1 MKKNVI
7 RLLFA
12 LVALLTSTSMLAE
25 NKLWIEQYG
34 VADDGYEFAI
44 MLENDANLAAL
55 QFNLTV
61 PNELIVIGE
70 SNNQIYPNDAR
81 LNVSQMFDYRENN
94 SNNFTCAVFATR
106 NDSFVGSNGP
116 LAFFKVKGRSSSIDF
131 SQPLGITLENIIYSS
146 YSGNKLEGESEWN
159 GEVAINAVINVYSSY
174 TEKIVNPATTFDL
187 PIEFSNSEDVQG
199 LQFDMMLPDGFTL
212 GDDFVFTDRISDGS
226 GVNVTKAEDA
236 NIYRLILWDPKGA
249 YAVRNK
255 GEGLIFTCQIIAPET
270 IAEGTDLNIVIANVL
285 ASAGSS
291 SYPGSGSTIK
301 LINGNEAYTKA
312 NAEITAL
319 QTALDA
325 ALETIA
331 TDCPDVKDRF
341 TGEEI
346 QTAINNLKEAA
357 DAAYADLTLTENYD
371 EVMAP
376 AAGIKESIDKLVEDA
391 KAAQAAEADRKAN
404 NQAKYDEAIAAI
416 EELQT
421 NLNNAVTVI
430 ESDYAEYKDE
440 EAIAAVQAKIDE
452 AKAEADAAYEAVAA
466 EGEFSYEVDKAGIT
480 TDIEGL
486 VLAAEAAKAAAEAE
500 ADRQKKNEEAYNAV
514 LDEIKAIQEHFDAT
528 VKTIGEE
535 YAEYEDKE
543 AEGKVQGAINDA
555 AVLAK
560 ESYEAVAEAGEF
572 EYTVDADALNSA
584 IDALLAAAKAAKD
597 KAEGDAE
604 AARQAENKAAYEADL
619 ASLEGL
625 YSLYR
630 QNVNT
635 IQENYAEYENVS
647 AELAVR
653 NYLDDVKA
661 GIERA
666 YKAVEKEGTYSYELD
681 WDALKASIEKLLT
694 DAQQA
699 AADAEA
705 ARVARNEAAYNAV
718 MDQIEQLKNEADEAV
733 KKIET
738 EYPDYNA
745 TSRIREIDAAIVA
758 AENAANAAK
767 EAVSEEGEF
776 DFTFDPELI
785 RALINEMLQEAE
797 ITGVEAIEA
806 EVVAGNAYIFTLDG
820 KQHQRPVQ
828 GEVNVIVRKNG
839 ETSKIFVK

>member
-34 VADDGYEFAI
+34 IAEDGYEFAI
-44 MLENDANLAAL
+44 MMENDANLAAL
-55 QFNLTV
+55 QFDLQVPSELVVVKNNSQYV
-61 PNELIVIGE
+61 YPNE
-70 SNNQIYPNDAR
+70 AR
-81 LNVSQMFDYRENN
+81 LNNSQRFVCHNN
-94 SNNFTCAVFATR
+94 GDNNFTCAVFAMR
-106 NDSFVGSNGP
+106 NDSFIGQEGP
-116 LAFFKVKGRSSSIDF
+116 LAFFKVRGKSSSIDF
-131 SQPLGITLENIIYSS
+131 TKPLGVTLENIIMSTYD
-146 YSGNKLEGESEWN
+146 GEKLPAESEWN
-159 GEVAINAVINVYSSY
+159 GEVSINAVINVYSTF
-174 TEKIVNPATTFDL
+174 TEKVVNPGTTFEL
-187 PIEFSNSEDVQG
+187 PIVFSNSEEVQG
-199 LQFDMMLPDGFTL
+199 LQMDVKLPEGFSFGDKFDFS
-212 GDDFVFTDRISDGS
+212 DRVSDG
-226 GVNVTKAEDA
+226 GDINITKATDS
-236 NIYRLILWDPKGA
+236 NIYRLILWDPLGA
-249 YAVRNK
+249 YAIRNK
-255 GEGLIFTCQIIAPET
+255 GEGLIFTCEIIAPET
-270 IAEGTDLNIVIANVL
+270 IAEGADLDIVIANVL
-285 ASAGSS
+285 ASAGAS
-291 SYPGSGSTIK
+291 SYPGAGSTIK

-331 TDCPDVKDRF
+331 TDCPDVKDNF

-452 AKAEADAAYEAVAA
+452 AKAAADAAYEAVAA

-555 AVLAK
+555 AALAK
-560 ESYEAVAEAGEF
+560 ESYEAVAEAGEY

-619 ASLEGL
+619 ATLDEL
-625 YSLYR
+625 YSFYR
-630 QNVNT
+630 EVVAT

-661 GIERA
+661 GIEKA
-666 YKAVEKEGTYSYELD
+666 YKAVENEGVYSYDLD
-681 WDALKASIEKLLT
+681 EQALAVSIQKLLD

-785 RALINEMLQEAE
+785 RALINEMLEEAE
-797 ITGVEAIEA
+797 ILGVEAIEA